1 MRIHA
6 VNTQTIYHQ
15 IAAARMAHSDAQQA
29 LKLMRARAE
38 QDVISALNGS
48 YGKNAEERE
57 RQLLLGLADHPTY
70 QTALREARAA
80 ERALLMLEAD
90 LEVYKDA
97 RRQEEWS
104 IRAGLARAI
113 GARAP
118 GADEGDHGV
127 DDVADEE
134 GVSDLVSDY
143 QRQRQIGEERSR
155 IYAEMAELYN

>member
-6 VNTQTIYHQ
+6 VNPQNIYHQ
-15 IAAARMAHSDAQQA
+15 IAIARMDHSDAQSA
-29 LKLMRARAE
+29 LKLTRARAE
-38 QDVISALNGS
+38 QDVIGALNGS

-57 RQLLLGLADHPTY
+57 RQLLLGLATHSGY
-70 QTALREARAA
+70 QSALRSAREA
-80 ERALLMLEAD
+80 ETALLMLEAD

-104 IRAGLARAI
+104 IRAELARAI

-118 GADEGDHGV
+118 GADEGDHGI
-127 DDVADEE
+127 DEVADEE

-143 QRQRQIGEERSR
+143 QRQRQIGAERSR
-155 IYAEMAELYN
+155 IYAEMAELY